1 MVGAGTLQPRKE
13 KIMSGKHLSM
23 ITVASAFILAFASP
37 QLAAAGGL
45 SDTVSGV
52 SDSLSGGGSHSGS
65 SSQSA
70 SSSHSGHSSHGNSGG
85 GINVKVK
92 TNLLGGTQVKA
103 DALSKKGVAN
113 VKASTGLL
121 DTRAKAG
128 VLNKN
133 GVASAKVSIGSLNTR
148 AHVNV
153 LSNNDLANLGVSIGG
168 GSDKGSHSG
177 GNGKP
182 VVTGGGVLGNLS
194 DAEVAALQVRCVDI
208 LKRPAR
214 YDAQLVALCSILQQ
228 I

>member
-1 MVGAGTLQPRKE
+1 
-13 KIMSGKHLSM
+13 MSGKHLSM
-23 ITVASAFILAFASP
+23 ITVASAFVLAFASP
-37 QLAAAGGL
+37 HLAAAGGL

-52 SDSLSGGGSHSGS
+52 SDSLSGGDSHSGS
-65 SSQSA
+65 SSQSDG
-70 SSSHSGHSSHGNSGG
+70 SYSDHSSYGDSGG
-85 GINVKVK
+85 GIKVKVK
-92 TNLLGGTQVKA
+92 THLLGGTQVKA
-103 DALSKKGVAN
+103 DALSKEGVAN

-128 VLNKN
+128 VLNKD

-153 LSNNDLANLGVSIGG
+153 LSNDNLANLGVSIGG
-168 GSDKGSHSG
+168 ESGKGSHHSG

-182 VVTGGGVLGNLS
+182 VATGGGVLGNLS
-194 DAEVAALQVRCVDI
+194 DAEIAALQVRCVDI

-214 YDAQLVALCSILQQ
+214 FDAQLVALCSILQQ